1 MQNALLIITRRN
13 NMAYNINDLM
23 KKDGKVE
30 RNLKPEEPKP
40 VKEEPKQN
48 KSKSLTSFFTDSEKL
63 ATDKISEKLFKS
75 IKKELEPKEG
85 IDMTIENVKKV
96 FALIMSLLLQ
106 TALYGA
112 IILLII
118 KLLLWIFSL

>member
-1 MQNALLIITRRN
+1 
-13 NMAYNINDLM
+13 MAYNINDLM